1 MNRGLLMSRKKV
13 FLLSCVV
20 LLTVF
25 FAPAA
30 PARKIKLRVGYFPN
44 ITHAQALMG
53 MAGGYFARELGPGVE
68 VQPFLFNAGPS
79 CMEALL
85 AGRLD
90 LTYVGPNPALNT
102 YLRSNGRALR
112 VLAGGCAGGS
122 ALVLRKGEEISSLR
136 ELSGKRLATPQL
148 GNTQDIALR
157 YFLREHGLK
166 TREEGGE
173 IQIHPVGN
181 SNIILLFR
189 RGEID
194 GAWTVEPWVSRL
206 VVQEGGYIFLAEE
219 ELWPD
224 GLYPTTYLVGA
235 VTFLKKYPELAAKWV
250 GVHLRLTRELTAEP
264 ERYIPE
270 INKELAKVVG
280 QPLPPE
286 VLEPA
291 IGRLRFTC
299 LPMTEPFL
307 AIAEKAHA
315 VGFLPQIPPDLS
327 SIFDLS
333 FLEAAAGGD
342 YSKIP

>member
-1 MNRGLLMSRKKV
+1 MNRGLLGRKKV
-13 FLLSCVV
+13 LLLSCVL

-25 FAPAA
+25 SAPAA

-44 ITHAQALMG
+44 VTHAQALVG

-90 LTYVGPNPALNT
+90 LTYVGPNPSLNT
-102 YLRSNGRALR
+102 YVRSNGQALR
-112 VLAGGCAGGS
+112 ILAGSCSGGA
-122 ALVLRKGEEISSLR
+122 ALVLQKEKVICSPGELA
-136 ELSGKRLATPQL
+136 GMRLATPQL
-148 GNTQDIALR
+148 GNTQDISLR
-157 YFLREHGLK
+157 YFLKEHGLK
-166 TREEGGE
+166 TREEGGTV
-173 IQIHPVGN
+173 QVYPVSN

-189 RGEID
+189 SGEID

-206 VVQEGGYIFLAEE
+206 VVQEGGYIFLDEDD
-219 ELWPD
+219 LWPD
-224 GLYPTTYLVGA
+224 GLYPITYLVGA
-235 VTFLKKYPELAAKWV
+235 TAFLKKHPELAAKWV
-250 GVHLRLTRELTAEP
+250 EVHLRLTRELNATP
-264 ERYIPE
+264 ERFFQE
-270 INKELAKVVG
+270 INNELAKVMG
-280 QPLPPE
+280 QSMPPE
-286 VLEPA
+286 VLEA
-291 IGRLRFTC
+291 AVGRLRFTC
-299 LPMTEPFL
+299 LPMTGPFL

-327 SIFDLS
+327 GIFDLS

>member
-1 MNRGLLMSRKKV
+1 MERGPFTSRKKV
-13 FLLSCVV
+13 FFLSFLLFF
-20 LLTVF
+20 TVF
-25 FAPAA
+25 SAPVA
-30 PARKIKLRVGYFPN
+30 PARKIRLRVGYFPN
-44 ITHAQALMG
+44 ITHAQALVG
-53 MAGGYFARELGPGVE
+53 MAGGYFARELGPQVE
-68 VQPFLFNAGPS
+68 IQPFLFNAGPS

-102 YLRSNGRALR
+102 YLRSNGQALR
-112 VLAGGCAGGS
+112 ILAGACAGGS
-122 ALVLRKGEEISSLR
+122 ALVLRKGEEIASPR
-136 ELSGKRLATPQL
+136 ELAGKRLATPQL

-157 YFLREHGLK
+157 YYLRQHGLK
-166 TREEGGE
+166 TREEGGG
-173 IQIHPVGN
+173 IQLYPVGN
-181 SNIILLFR
+181 SNLLLLFR

-235 VTFLKKYPELAAKWV
+235 TAFLKNHPELAAKWV
-250 GVHLRLTRELTAEP
+250 KAHLRLTRELAAEP
-264 ERYIPE
+264 ERFLPE
-270 INKELAKVVG
+270 INNDLAKVMG

-291 IGRLRFTC
+291 ISRLRFTC
-299 LPMTEPFL
+299 LPMTGPFL
-307 AIAEKAHA
+307 AIAENAHA
-315 VGFLPQIPPDLS
+315 VGFLPQVPADLS
-327 SIFDLS
+327 GIFDLS

>member
-1 MNRGLLMSRKKV
+1 MRREKV
-13 FLLSCVV
+13 FFLLFML

-44 ITHAQALMG
+44 ITHAQALVG

-68 VQPFLFNAGPS
+68 VQPFMFNAGPS

-102 YLRSNGRALR
+102 YLRSNGQALR
-112 VLAGGCAGGS
+112 ILAGACAGGS
-122 ALVLRKGEEISSLR
+122 ALVLRKGEEISSPLELAGLR
-136 ELSGKRLATPQL
+136 LGTPQL

-166 TREEGGE
+166 TSEEGGK
-173 IQIHPVGN
+173 IQLYPAGN
-181 SNIILLFR
+181 SNLILLFR
-189 RGEID
+189 RGEIN

-206 VVQEGGYIFLAEE
+206 VVQEGGYIFLDEDD
-219 ELWPD
+219 LWPD
-224 GLYPTTYLVGA
+224 GLYPTTYLVGS
-235 VTFLKKYPELAAKWV
+235 VTFLKNHPELAAKWV

-264 ERYIPE
+264 ERFIPE
-270 INKELAKVVG
+270 INKELAKVLG

-299 LPMTEPFL
+299 LPMTGPFL

-315 VGFLPQIPPDLS
+315 VGFLPQVPPDLGG
-327 SIFDLS
+327 IFDLS